1 MIDYSKPII
10 VIAGPTASGKSSMA
24 LKLAKEFDGY
34 IINADSRQI
43 YKELK
48 TGTAQPTPEKVIDDT
63 WYIDDIKHYLYGFVS
78 AKENYNLFEYQQD
91 VQKILDK
98 EDKLPILVGGTG
110 LYIDCII
117 HNYDLKDNKKRKSK
131 YSRKQ
136 LDKMTVKQLQNLLD
150 KNILERFNNSDRN
163 NPIRLIRAIE
173 RGGIN
178 RDKGKPLN
186 YLYILLE
193 IKPRDLKGK
202 IQTRVEQMFREGL
215 LEENENLLNN
225 GFDYSLPSMQSIG
238 YQEFNGY
245 FKNEKDLQQVKDE
258 IVLHTLQYSRR
269 QDTWFNRN
277 KDTIKIENLDQASL
291 EITKFLRIS

>member
-1 MIDYSKPII
+1 
-10 VIAGPTASGKSSMA
+10 
-24 LKLAKEFDGY
+24 
-34 IINADSRQI
+34 
-43 YKELK
+43 
-48 TGTAQPTPEKVIDDT
+48 
-63 WYIDDIKHYLYGFVS
+63 
-78 AKENYNLFEYQQD
+78 
-91 VQKILDK
+91 
-98 EDKLPILVGGTG
+98 
-110 LYIDCII
+110 
-117 HNYDLKDNKKRKSK
+117 
-131 YSRKQ
+131 
-136 LDKMTVKQLQNLLD
+136 MTVKQLQNLLD